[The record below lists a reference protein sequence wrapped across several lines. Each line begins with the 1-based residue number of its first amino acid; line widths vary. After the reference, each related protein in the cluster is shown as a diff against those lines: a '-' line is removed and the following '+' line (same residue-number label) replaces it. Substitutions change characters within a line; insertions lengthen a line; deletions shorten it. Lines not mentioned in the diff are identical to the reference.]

1 MNDIFMEF
9 LLALRLVS
17 LLNSDSDSLHLLHR
31 NKSEKI
37 SAIMIII
44 FMIIITNISSSFFNN
59 NSLFF
64 METYQIYVVQ

>member
-17 LLNSDSDSLHLLHR
+17 LLNSYSDSLHLFYFLSLSLSLLHR

-44 FMIIITNISSSFFNN
+44 FMIIITNISSSFF
-59 NSLFF
+59 
-64 METYQIYVVQ
+64 VK